1 MAQEGVAAALT
12 LDSKILEDLGK
23 AQTKLELMR
32 DAAAGLADQM
42 SKAAGSVTSITT
54 ALKGTNMSLKTAVDG
69 EGAVKAIELVGD
81 AATKV
86 GQKASAVKK
95 EFDFTEEISRTRE
108 KMYELQSIKMGMD
121 RRDIGFSHAEYVQ
134 LEQDI
139 DALKTKLNSLLE
151 ARRNAF
157 SGDPAKQ
164 AAGRFKE
171 YIASLTATNDG
182 LKQMNAYYKELEKS
196 SAAASKQAMEIS
208 NLSTRASNA
217 LGMSPKSVEEMT
229 AKLRELKAVKRELE
243 NESKKTGLIDPSV
256 LQQVNT
262 QITRTEAGIKHV
274 NARLKE
280 TSSSANIVRSMLMTA
295 FSPFL
300 LQRFISEMVK
310 IRGEFELAQRS
321 LAVIIQDANKAQAM
335 FNEITKI
342 AVRSPFSVSDIMQ
355 QTKQLA
361 AYRIETDK
369 LIETTK
375 MLGDISAGV
384 GVDMNRLILAY
395 GQVKAAEFL
404 KGTELRQ
411 FSEAGVNMLGGLAK
425 RFTEIYGRV
434 VSVGEVMQMVSK
446 RMVKFADVEAVLK
459 EATEVGGAFYKMQ
472 EQQAD
477 TIQGRISN
485 LNDRIQIMFNNIG
498 KSHDK
503 VIKGIITGLENIISH
518 WQALASI
525 IEPLLGMMLLKGTAG
540 LFGFTKLGKEIR
552 TVVANMEGKLI
563 AVTGELT
570 RANKAAIRLR
580 GTLNGIGNY
589 LKANWV
595 TILLYIVA
603 LVADLI
609 IKANQF
615 KKTVKEIANEATVA
629 VNDQVKRYEM
639 LLDIASDVNRKEE
652 DRQKAL
658 DSLKSEYGNIL
669 DIQKIELGNIEQMN
683 KAREHQIDLIRMQY
697 YEEAKQKAM
706 NEAMAETQKTAAKRA
721 KELQTLMRSNDM
733 RFGTGNY
740 VANNAMDVG
749 LQMLDNSDF
758 DAIEAAVADA
768 ILDGTIKGAEDAGKF
783 AVKQALI
790 IAGRS
795 EQEIQDT
802 IDGLGE
808 AYFISIGDA
817 FKKVQ
822 KQANIIDKQ
831 LQSVP
836 GEIAAKAALP
846 YKDLIKTLYNAR
858 QEFDELEKDNP
869 LYEVNPVLKEQDFAD
884 YLTGV
889 AAEIGRAIDSGALGE
904 IEQHIKDDLNKQ
916 LENAFNE
923 VANLGGDVEKAIR
936 KVQIEVSSKY
946 GKIGRAV
953 IGQGLLKYEE
963 GQSAADYIKNIQKEL
978 DDAKQVASEW
988 LKIKEQIAQG
998 VTGDT
1003 APRLLEISNMF
1014 GSPEEL
1020 DMYIKMLGELEEKLG
1035 GIGKVTKNTTG
1046 GANTYKQDLNAFI
1059 TALQNARKEL
1069 DKLSN
1074 EGDVKYI
1081 EKLAALGKKV
1091 GISLAKGFKGTDEE
1105 IMGLINRYKGKLAEE
1120 DRLNVELNLIT
1131 DKAEDKMKSYS
1142 ELVKDLWD
1150 RYGNSKKL
1158 EEWGFMPQEGT
1169 TDEIM
1174 AEIKNLEHY
1183 LRNSGLGDAAI
1194 QLADEI
1200 AGRIREN
1207 ARSKAEEVGKIMY
1220 EAGKKALDKEQ
1231 QAFQTMMENVKKIR
1245 ESEDYLP
1252 EEKDKAIADQVA
1264 KSVRDIADAQWDA
1277 FKASESYALAFG
1289 DLNNL
1294 SNDLLLSLKA
1304 NLQEWLRMPE
1314 GALNPTE
1321 IQAIQKQIRKIDES
1335 MAGNKAKTF
1344 MGALITGFGE
1354 LSERYEVLKEIP
1366 GLSEAA
1372 ARSMAELIQADE
1384 DLRDAAAAY
1393 AEEQSPEN
1401 FYALA
1406 KAQEKQ
1412 AEAEEKA
1419 ANAANNLSA
1428 AQARANKLYSDA
1440 TNRMAEIES
1449 AYSAIGNEIVGVIDI
1464 VSDFASAFGKG
1475 FNEET
1480 EAAIEGF
1487 KQGFQLIGTAITLCV
1502 NAMKVFDILQNTII
1516 AGNKTLL
1523 ASIEPFLGP
1532 LLIALAAI
1540 GVALAIIKAKD
1551 VKLQKEIAQ
1560 HRENVETLERAYDR
1574 LGDAMDRALDVKKAG
1589 QAYAELSANIAKQRQ
1604 ELLDAI
1610 AASEEREKK
1619 HRDAADETKELKQ
1632 QLEDLD
1638 QKVTESRDQWIELL
1652 GGVTDYQGLAR
1663 DWASDWL
1670 AAFKETGSG
1679 LDSLKENFESLYDE
1693 LVVGQIWS
1701 RVVGPQIAK
1710 LQQMT
1715 DDVLAD
1721 GIVTSIEASALR
1733 AFKTTFAAINGE
1745 AESLARQLGVSSGSI
1760 TGDTLQRGVETVTE
1774 KTAEALESILNAT
1787 RFDVSST
1794 NVHVANIDAALTG
1807 EGDNT
1812 ILANLRSQTR
1822 YLADIARIAS
1832 AVYYPGGHPKGAG
1845 ALKVITEMA

>member
-12 LDSKILEDLGK
+12 LDSNILEDLGK
-23 AQTKLELMR
+23 AQNKLEAMR
-32 DAAAGLADQM
+32 DAATGLADQLE
-42 SKAAGSVTSITT
+42 KAAGSVTSITT

-69 EGAVKAIELVGD
+69 EGAIKQIELVAD
-81 AATKV
+81 AAAKT
-86 GQKASAVKK
+86 GQKVSAVKK
-95 EFDFTEEISRTRE
+95 EFDFTEEIRKTRE
-108 KMYELQSIKMGMD
+108 KMYELQNVKMGMD
-121 RRDIGFSHAEYVQ
+121 RRDIGFTHAEYAQ
-134 LEQDI
+134 LEHDI
-139 DALKTKLNSLLE
+139 DALKNKLNSLLE
-151 ARRNAF
+151 ARRTAF
-157 SGDPAKQ
+157 SGDPTKQ
-164 AAGRFKE
+164 AAGQFRE

-196 SAAASKQAMEIS
+196 SAAASKQAKEIS
-208 NLSTRASNA
+208 NLSTRAANA
-217 LGMSPKSVEEMT
+217 LGMSPDSVEAMT

-256 LQQVNT
+256 LQQVNA
-262 QITRTEAGIKHV
+262 QITRTEAGIKNV

-310 IRGEFELAQRS
+310 VRGEFELSQRS
-321 LAVIIQDANKAQAM
+321 LAVIIQDANKAQSM

-518 WQALASI
+518 WQLLASI
-525 IEPLLGMMLLKGTAG
+525 IEPLLGMMLLKGTVG
-540 LFGFTKLGKEIR
+540 LFGFTKVGKEIR
-552 TVVANMEGKLI
+552 TVVANMEGKFI
-563 AVTGELT
+563 AMTGELN
-570 RANKAAIRLR
+570 RANKAAIRFR
-580 GTLNGIGNY
+580 ATLNGIGNY

-595 TILLYIVA
+595 SILLYIVA

-615 KKTVKEIANEATVA
+615 KRTVKEIANEASAA
-629 VNDQVKRYEM
+629 VNDQVKRYEL

-669 DIQKIELGNIEQMN
+669 DIQKIELGNIDQMN

-706 NEAMAETQKTAAKRA
+706 NEAIAESQKKAGLRANQMASAMKTMAGRGSMLGVDASAFDLGIK
-721 KELQTLMRSNDM
+721 
-733 RFGTGNY
+733 
-740 VANNAMDVG
+740 
-749 LQMLDNSDF
+749 MLDNSDF
-758 DAIEAAVADA
+758 DAIEAKVSDA
-768 ILDGTIKGAEDAGKF
+768 ILDGTVKGSIEAGKF
-783 AVKQALI
+783 AVKQAMI
-790 IAGRS
+790 IAGRTDD
-795 EQEIQDT
+795 EIEAT
-802 IDGLGE
+802 IESLGE
-808 AYFISIGDA
+808 GYLGSIGNA
-817 FKKVQ
+817 FSKVQ
-822 KQANIIDKQ
+822 KQADIIDKQ

-836 GEIAAKAALP
+836 GEVAAKAALP
-846 YKDLIKTLYNAR
+846 YKNLIKTLYDAR
-858 QEFDELEKDNP
+858 HDFDELSKDNP
-869 LYEVNPVLKEQDFAD
+869 LYEANPVLKEQDFTE
-884 YLTGV
+884 YLQNV
-889 AAEIGRAIDSGALGE
+889 ANQISSMIDSGALGE
-904 IEQHIKDDLNKQ
+904 IGQHIKDDLNKQ
-916 LENAFNE
+916 LENAFND
-923 VANLGGDVEKAIR
+923 VAKLGGDVEQAIR
-936 KVQIEVSSKY
+936 KVQIEVASKY
-946 GKIGRAV
+946 GKIGRSV

-978 DDAKQVASEW
+978 DDAKAVADEW
-988 LKIKEQIAQG
+988 VKIKEQIAKG
-998 VTGDT
+998 VTPNT
-1003 APRLLEISNMF
+1003 APRLLEIANMF
-1014 GSPEEL
+1014 GTPDEL
-1020 DMYIKMLGELEEKLG
+1020 DLYIKMLGELEEKLG
-1035 GIGKVTKNTTG
+1035 GIGKVTNTPNG
-1046 GANTYKQDLNAFI
+1046 GNTYKQDLNAFI

-1069 DKLSN
+1069 DKLSD

-1081 EKLAALGKKV
+1081 EKLSALGKKV

-1105 IMGLINRYKGKLAEE
+1105 IMGLINKYKGKLAEE

-1131 DKAEDKMKSYS
+1131 DKAEEKMRDYS
-1142 ELVKDLWD
+1142 DLVKDLWD

-1169 TDEIM
+1169 TEEIM

-1207 ARSKAEEVGKIMY
+1207 ARAEAEEVGKIMY

-1252 EEKDKAIADQVA
+1252 EEKDKAVADQVA
-1264 KSVRDIADAQWDA
+1264 KSVREIADAQWDA

-1304 NLQEWLRMPE
+1304 NLQEWLRMPQ
-1314 GALNPTE
+1314 GSLTPTE
-1321 IQAIQKQIRKIDES
+1321 LQAIQKQIRKIDEA
-1335 MAGNKAKTF
+1335 MGGNKAKTF
-1344 MGALITGFGE
+1344 MDALATGFRE
-1354 LSERYEVLKEIP
+1354 LSERHDVLKEIP
-1366 GLSEAA
+1366 ELSEAA
-1372 ARSMAELIQADE
+1372 ASSMAELIEADKK
-1384 DLRDAAAAY
+1384 LREAEAAY
-1393 AEEQSPEN
+1393 AQEQSPEN
-1401 FYALA
+1401 SYALA

-1412 AEAEEKA
+1412 AEAEERA
-1419 ANAANNLSA
+1419 ANAANELAA

-1440 TNRMAEIES
+1440 TKRMDEIEN
-1449 AYSAIGNEIVGVIDI
+1449 AYSAIGNEIVGLIDN

-1480 EAAIEGF
+1480 EASLEGF
-1487 KQGFQLIGTAITLCV
+1487 KQGFQLIGTAITLCT

-1516 AGNKTLL
+1516 AGNQTLL
-1523 ASIEPFLGP
+1523 ATIMPFLGP
-1532 LLIALAAI
+1532 LLIALAAV
-1540 GVALAIIKAKD
+1540 GTALAIIKARD
-1551 VKLQKEIAQ
+1551 VKLQKEIAR
-1560 HRENVETLERAYDR
+1560 HKDNIALLEREYDK
-1574 LGDAMDRALDVKKAG
+1574 LGDAMDRALDLKKAS
-1589 QAYAELSANIAKQRQ
+1589 QSYAEMNANIAQQRQ
-1604 ELLDAI
+1604 ELLEAI
-1610 AASEEREKK
+1610 AASEQREKK
-1619 HRDAADETKELKQ
+1619 NRDAAEETKDLRQ

-1638 QKVTESRDQWIELL
+1638 QKVAESRDRWLELL

-1663 DWASDWL
+1663 DWSSDWL
-1670 AAFKETGSG
+1670 DAFKETGNG

-1693 LVVGQIWS
+1693 IVAGQIWS
-1701 RVVGPQIAK
+1701 RVMGPQLAK

-1715 DDVLAD
+1715 DDILAD
-1721 GIVTSIEASALR
+1721 GLVTSSEASALK
-1733 AFKTTFAAINGE
+1733 AFRNTFSVINDE
-1745 AESLARQLGVSSGSI
+1745 AENLARQLGVSGGSI
-1760 TGDTLQRGVETVTE
+1760 AGDTLQRGVETVTE
-1774 KTAEALESILNAT
+1774 KTAGALESILNAT

-1794 NVHVANIDAALTG
+1794 NVHVANIDAVLSG